1 MRSCT
6 ARPSQ
11 VIKDLE
17 DWCRG
22 TRTRNTKKWK
32 GEYGV
37 TVPALKGFGEL
48 WHRHLCDTSASRQE
62 ASFSILPF
70 PERTGADEGRTQG
83 GRSRDCEGWCHTG
96 GSCHCWESK
105 TTLALSLSQ
114 AAAALSSSPSSSSSS
129 PPRPLQI
136 HNLASSRQRRSNAT
150 NATSF
155 AAQHKRR
162 KGKRDNTKRNEEE
175 EHEGGALE
183 LWQLE
188 STKIYWTGRF

>member
-22 TRTRNTKKWK
+22 TRTRNTKKRK
-32 GEYGV
+32 EEYGV

-70 PERTGADEGRTQG
+70 PERTGADERRAQG

-105 TTLALSLSQ
+105 TRLALSLS
-114 AAAALSSSPSSSSSS
+114 LSSCFRTFFPTLLLLLVSSPS
-129 PPRPLQI
+129 PPDSQP
-136 HNLASSRQRRSNAT
+136 RQRRSNAT

-155 AAQHKRR
+155 ATQHKRH
-162 KGKRDNTKRNEEE
+162 KGKRDKTKRNEEE

>member
-1 MRSCT
+1 VCSCT

-22 TRTRNTKKWK
+22 TRTRNKKK
-32 GEYGV
+32 RKEEYGV

-70 PERTGADEGRTQG
+70 PERTGADEGRAQG

-105 TTLALSLSQ
+105 TRLALSLSSCFCTFFST
-114 AAAALSSSPSSSSSS
+114 LLLLLVSSPS
-129 PPRPLQI
+129 PPDSQP
-136 HNLASSRQRRSNAT
+136 RQRQSNAT

-162 KGKRDNTKRNEEE
+162 KRQTRQNKEKRRRRTCGRRL
-175 EHEGGALE
+175 GALAIR
-183 LWQLE
+183 
-188 STKIYWTGRF
+188 IYENLLNW

>member
-22 TRTRNTKKWK
+22 TRTRNTKKRK
-32 GEYGV
+32 EEYGV

-70 PERTGADEGRTQG
+70 PERTGADERRAQG

-105 TTLALSLSQ
+105 TRLALSLSSCFCTFFPT
-114 AAAALSSSPSSSSSS
+114 LLLLLLVSSPS
-129 PPRPLQI
+129 PPDSQP
-136 HNLASSRQRRSNAT
+136 RQRRSNAT

-155 AAQHKRR
+155 ATQHKRR
-162 KGKRDNTKRNEEE
+162 KGKRDKTKRNEEE
-175 EHEGGALE
+175 EHAGGALE

>member
-22 TRTRNTKKWK
+22 TRTRNTKKRK
-32 GEYGV
+32 EEYGV

-70 PERTGADEGRTQG
+70 PERTGADERRAQG
-83 GRSRDCEGWCHTG
+83 GRSGDCEGWCHTG

-105 TTLALSLSQ
+105 TRLALSLS
-114 AAAALSSSPSSSSSS
+114 LKLLPHFLPHPPP
-129 PPRPLQI
+129 PPRLLPVP
-136 HNLASSRQRRSNAT
+136 SRFTTSPAPEQRNKRNQFRYTAQAT
-150 NATSF
+150 QRQTRQNKE
-155 AAQHKRR
+155 KRR
-162 KGKRDNTKRNEEE
+162 RRTWGRRP
-175 EHEGGALE
+175 GALA
-183 LWQLE
+183 
-188 STKIYWTGRF
+188 TRIYENLLNW